1 MMPYFWPLT
10 IHQRSII
17 SKPLYSIMETI
28 LIPAFYYDYHHHLPF
43 SWGQVVRL
51 DASSNY
57 TIFTLVDGHKHISTK
72 TIGLYAHCVPAHFIR
87 VHKGC
92 IINQTFLAEIKDD
105 GKTVVLTD
113 GSDSKVARRRVQALK
128 TLAKA
133 CRQ

>member
-1 MMPYFWPLT
+1 
-10 IHQRSII
+10 
-17 SKPLYSIMETI
+17 
-28 LIPAFYYDYHHHLPF
+28 
-43 SWGQVVRL
+43 VVRL

-57 TIFTLVDGHKHISTK
+57 TIFTLIDGHKHISTK

-87 VHKGC
+87 VHKEC
-92 IINQTFLAEIKDD
+92 IIGQTFLAEIKDE

-113 GSDSKVARRRVQALK
+113 GSDSKVARRRVQTLK